1 MSDEQF
7 MREALSFAQVG
18 LGRVNP
24 NPLVGAV
31 VVRHGATVGRGGHEY
46 FGGPHAERNALA
58 ACTDDLHGATV
69 YVTLE
74 PCCHTGKTPPCTE
87 ALIAAGVT
95 RVVVGCLDPNP
106 LVAGK
111 GVAALRD
118 HGVEVS
124 VGVLNHECAEINEAF
139 FHFITTGRPLVVMK
153 YAMTLDGKI
162 ATRTGAS
169 RWVSG
174 DRARLAVQH
183 DRQRW
188 AAVMVGVGTVL
199 ADDPQLTCR
208 LAGSRNPLR
217 IVCDSQL
224 RVPLDAAVVRT
235 ARQTPTLLAT
245 CCADASK
252 VEACRRTGCEVLVL
266 PADGGRVDLR
276 ALCAAL
282 GDRGVDS
289 VLLEGGG
296 RLNWS
301 ALHAGIVTRIQVY
314 LAPKLFGGAD
324 APSPVAGIGVSD
336 PDDAFRIGPP
346 RLTRLG
352 DDLLWESE
360 VLPCSQ
366 A

>member
-7 MREALSFAQVG
+7 MRAALSCAQIG

-31 VVRHGATVGRGGHEY
+31 VVHHGVIIGRGGHEY

-58 ACTDDLHGATV
+58 ACADDPHGATI

-74 PCCHTGKTPPCTE
+74 PCCHTGKTPPCTD
-87 ALIAAGVT
+87 ALIAAGIT

-106 LVAGK
+106 LVAGR
-111 GVAALRD
+111 GVAALRA
-118 HGVEVS
+118 HGIAVAT
-124 VGVLNHECAEINEAF
+124 GVLTQECAALNEPF
-139 FHFITTGRPLVVMK
+139 LHFITTGRPLVVMK

-174 DRARLAVQH
+174 EQSRERVQQDRH
-183 DRQRW
+183 RW
-188 AAVMVGVGTVL
+188 AAIMVGVGTVL
-199 ADDPQLTCR
+199 ADDPHLTCR
-208 LAGSRNPLR
+208 LPGSHSPLR
-217 IVCDSQL
+217 IICDTRL
-224 RVPLDAAVVRT
+224 RTPMDAAVVRT
-235 ARQTPTLLAT
+235 AHHTPTLLAT
-245 CCADASK
+245 CSTDTARA
-252 VEACRRTGCEVLVL
+252 EGYRQAGCEVMVL
-266 PADGGRVDLR
+266 PTSEGHVDLR
-276 ALCAAL
+276 ALCTAL
-282 GDRGVDS
+282 GARGIDS
-289 VLLEGGG
+289 VVLEGGA

-301 ALHAGIVTRIQVY
+301 ALHAGIVNKIQAY

-336 PDDAFRIGPP
+336 PSSAFQIGPP
-346 RLTRLG
+346 QLTRLG
-352 DDLLWESE
+352 EDLLWESE
-360 VLPCSQ
+360 VLQCSQ